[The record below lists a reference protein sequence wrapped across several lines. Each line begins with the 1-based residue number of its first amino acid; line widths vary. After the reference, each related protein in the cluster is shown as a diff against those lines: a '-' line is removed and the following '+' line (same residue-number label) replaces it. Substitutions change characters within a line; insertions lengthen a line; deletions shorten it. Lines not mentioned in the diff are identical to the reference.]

1 MITIYGNMMLCWGMD
16 VSIYAMRLRWVF
28 HEMLTCEDQLIAA
41 NEIQI

>member
-16 VSIYAMRLRWVF
+16 VSNYDMRLRQAF
-28 HEMLTCEDQLIAA
+28 HEVLTCHDRLIAA